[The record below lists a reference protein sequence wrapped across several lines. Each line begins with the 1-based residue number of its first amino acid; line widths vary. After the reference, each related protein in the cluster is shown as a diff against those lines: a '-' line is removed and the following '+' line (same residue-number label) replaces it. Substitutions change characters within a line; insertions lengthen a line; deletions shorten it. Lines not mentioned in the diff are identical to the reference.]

1 MACRFGEVRVD
12 SGSRCPAG
20 IHYQPM
26 KITAILTA
34 AVLSLLPQVHAG
46 DAAPKIDVSKLPQQS
61 KMVDDVV
68 VPVPSEIFS
77 VLDKLGHPNWVAVQK
92 PIKGVAKPFGD
103 PPQQAL
109 YLGTVIAEGFIA
121 VEAADSA
128 EVVNIGNSVLS
139 LSTALGVRQAVVKR
153 ANAIVAAANKNDW
166 PLVRREL
173 DGALNE
179 VKAALIQL
187 NSPDQAALISLGGWV
202 RGTEALCDVVTRDYS
217 KDGADLLHQ
226 PALLS
231 HFNGKIAGM
240 GKRAKKHPL
249 VAKAQAALNAMSP
262 LIGVADGAEIS
273 EKSVKEIRDIA
284 AGLVKE
290 IQTK

>member
-1 MACRFGEVRVD
+1 
-12 SGSRCPAG
+12 
-20 IHYQPM
+20 M
-26 KITAILTA
+26 KITAILSA
-34 AVLSLLPQVHAG
+34 AILTLLPQVHAG
-46 DAAPKIDVSKLPQQS
+46 EAPPKIDVSKLPQQS

-92 PIKGVAKPFGD
+92 PLKGVAKPFGE
-103 PPQQAL
+103 PAQQAF

-121 VEAADSA
+121 VEANDAA
-128 EVVNIGNSVLS
+128 EVKNIGNSVLS
-139 LSTALGVRQAVVKR
+139 LSASLGVRGEVVKR
-153 ANAIVAAANKNDW
+153 ANAIIAAADKSDW
-166 PLVRREL
+166 PLVKREL

-179 VKAALIQL
+179 VKSALNQI
-187 NSPDQAALISLGGWV
+187 NSRDQATLVSLGGWV

-231 HFNGKIAGM
+231 HFNGRLEGL
-240 GKRAKKHPL
+240 GKRTRKHPL
-249 VAKAQAALNAMSP
+249 VTKAQAALKAMAP
-262 LIGVADGAEIS
+262 LIGAAEGAEIS

-290 IQTK
+290 IQTKP

>member
-1 MACRFGEVRVD
+1 
-12 SGSRCPAG
+12 
-20 IHYQPM
+20 M

-34 AVLSLLPQVHAG
+34 AILSLLPQVQAG
-46 DAAPKIDVSKLPQQS
+46 DAPPKIDVSKLPQQS

-68 VPVPSEIFS
+68 VPVPSEIFG

-92 PIKGVAKPFGD
+92 PLKGVAKPFGE
-103 PPQQAL
+103 PPQQAF

-121 VEAADSA
+121 VEAGDSA

-139 LSTALGVRQAVVKR
+139 LSTSLGVRQAVVKR
-153 ANAIVAAANKNDW
+153 ANAIIAAANKNDW
-166 PLVRREL
+166 PLVRHEL
-173 DGALNE
+173 DGALSE

-187 NSPDQAALISLGGWV
+187 NSADQATLISLGGWV

-226 PALLS
+226 PALLA
-231 HFNGKIAGM
+231 HFSSKIQGM
-240 GKRAKKHPL
+240 GKRARKHAL
-249 VAKAQAALNAMSP
+249 VIKASGALTAMGP
-262 LIGVADGAEIS
+262 LIGGAPGADIS
-273 EKSVKEIRDIA
+273 EKTVKEIRDIA
-284 AGLVKE
+284 ADLVKA